1 MCVIMVINTNEVENS
16 YKRAFSF
23 SDFVFGFVM
32 LFDIVLPNVHTDLLR
47 SNLAYVLLWQVV
59 AVRRL
64 VLD

>member
-23 SDFVFGFVM
+23 SDFVFVFVI
-32 LFDIVLPNVHTDLLR
+32 LFDIVLPNVHTDLFR

-59 AVRRL
+59 AVR
-64 VLD
+64 